1 VTPGRR
7 VAIAA
12 ALAWL
17 AAACRDHPAAD
28 APPRRVFLITV
39 DTLRADHLP
48 FHGYARQTAPRLADL
63 AARAVVFERAIAQ
76 WPKTGASFAS
86 IFTGRYPQTTGL
98 THAAAIEL
106 PSDLVTLPEFFRRQG
121 FTTAAVMSNP
131 VLTRRLGWSRSFDE
145 YLETWGSGV
154 PSDDPSTMRPWI
166 DALKVNALALP
177 LLERLRDRPKL
188 FVWIHY
194 SDPHTPYILPAG
206 VQNPFLDD
214 PTYRA
219 ASAEPV
225 PAAAAREM
233 RLGPNRE
240 RRFYVSQYDANI
252 GVADRAIGE
261 VWDRLQGLGLFD
273 DPALLVFTADHGES
287 LGEHDSWFEHG
298 PTPYNNTAHVPLFLL
313 FSDRRPAERVAA
325 PVELIDLF
333 PTLRELV
340 APATEVPGL
349 EGASLFSGGRHAF
362 SEAGQRRK
370 HHYRSVQEGRFKLI
384 YDPDPDD
391 LARRVALA
399 SAWQLYDLDADPG
412 ETANLLL
419 AAAPADD
426 LRRLRAAL
434 LAWAKQPPAAAG
446 DDEAAAARDREVR
459 KALRALGYVQ

>member
-1 VTPGRR
+1 
-7 VAIAA
+7 
-12 ALAWL
+12 
-17 AAACRDHPAAD
+17 
-28 APPRRVFLITV
+28 
-39 DTLRADHLP
+39 
-48 FHGYARQTAPRLADL
+48 
-63 AARAVVFERAIAQ
+63 
-76 WPKTGASFAS
+76 
-86 IFTGRYPQTTGL
+86 
-98 THAAAIEL
+98 
-106 PSDLVTLPEFFRRQG
+106 
-121 FTTAAVMSNP
+121 
-131 VLTRRLGWSRSFDE
+131 
-145 YLETWGSGV
+145 
-154 PSDDPSTMRPWI
+154 
-166 DALKVNALALP
+166 
-177 LLERLRDRPKL
+177 
-188 FVWIHY
+188 
-194 SDPHTPYILPAG
+194 
-206 VQNPFLDD
+206 
-214 PTYRA
+214 
-219 ASAEPV
+219 
-225 PAAAAREM
+225 
-233 RLGPNRE
+233 
-240 RRFYVSQYDANI
+240 
-252 GVADRAIGE
+252 
-261 VWDRLQGLGLFD
+261 
-273 DPALLVFTADHGES
+273 
-287 LGEHDSWFEHG
+287 
-298 PTPYNNTAHVPLFLL
+298 
-313 FSDRRPAERVAA
+313 VAA